1 MPMPPGI
8 PPELRAC
15 PSRELAAELA
25 AGLSGSA
32 MKQVTL
38 VAERFES
45 ATQSL
50 LERAKT
56 QPELLSWVANDYL
69 DLTGYLLYGFMW
81 DKMEAA
87 LDTAKHS
94 EDFTQSKQLKAKFYY
109 SRVLPRIES
118 LFSLIE
124 QFPEEL
130 SAAEPKLF

>member
-1 MPMPPGI
+1 M
-8 PPELRAC
+8 LRKVA
-15 PSRELAAELA
+15 SDQGTVVLDLIRELT

-32 MKQVTL
+32 TKQIASA
-38 VAERFES
+38 AERFKS

-50 LERAKT
+50 LERGKT

-69 DLTGYLLYGFMW
+69 DLTGYLLYAFMW

-87 LDTAKHS
+87 LDAAKHS
-94 EDFTQSKQLKAKFYY
+94 EDFIQSKQLKAKFYY

-124 QFPEEL
+124 QFPSEL
-130 SAAEPKLF
+130 SSAEPKLF